1 MNLSTYNMRFS
12 VTSFL
17 NDPSRRLGQPSINAE
32 KNYLSGFRTTE
43 DNAIKFKF
51 SFLKSKF
58 DFKL

>member
-1 MNLSTYNMRFS
+1 MRFS